1 MAENTT
7 RDGNFVPGGSLGII
21 EQLDLTTK
29 FPQTVAILDGD
40 GNQITSFGGG
50 TQYTE
55 GATPPADP
63 SGPTLLFEDT
73 GVWKAISATNPL
85 PVLATID
92 TTGLATS
99 DNQTN
104 ASQKTQLVDSGGVG
118 VSVLDLNVNNALATA
133 LVDAN
138 GDQIT
143 ALGGTQ
149 YVNGDTVATPTGTV
163 AMWRQSAD
171 NTVQSVADDNPMP
184 VNVATNTGLAT
195 STKQDSQI
203 TLETELNALTETLQ
217 ELVQRLMPLAGA
229 ISSTAA
235 LRVAPISSVSTAV
248 TGSVTAT
255 GPITSAQSIAE
266 KAVAGVL
273 YPEKI
278 ALTNTASVLSNINNC
293 VAA

>member
-40 GNQITSFGGG
+40 GNQITSFG
-50 TQYTE
+50 
-55 GATPPADP
+55 
-63 SGPTLLFEDT
+63 
-73 GVWKAISATNPL
+73 
-85 PVLATID
+85 
-92 TTGLATS
+92 
-99 DNQTN
+99 
-104 ASQKTQLVDSGGVG
+104 
-118 VSVLDLNVNNALATA
+118 
-133 LVDAN
+133 
-138 GDQIT
+138 
-143 ALGGTQ
+143 GGTQ

-266 KAVAGVL
+266 KAVAGIL
-273 YPEKI
+273 FPEKI